1 MCNDHDI
8 YAVPSLYIAAAD
20 QQFQQLLHYSHENT
34 IIHVT
39 GVRKSVLCIHKV
51 HPFISLLISLLL
63 YKIFT
68 ICKLH
73 EIPY

>member
-1 MCNDHDI
+1 MIMMKGII

-39 GVRKSVLCIHKV
+39 QHEKIGLMYTQNTPIHIIINISVIV
-51 HPFISLLISLLL
+51 
-63 YKIFT
+63 
-68 ICKLH
+68 
-73 EIPY
+73 